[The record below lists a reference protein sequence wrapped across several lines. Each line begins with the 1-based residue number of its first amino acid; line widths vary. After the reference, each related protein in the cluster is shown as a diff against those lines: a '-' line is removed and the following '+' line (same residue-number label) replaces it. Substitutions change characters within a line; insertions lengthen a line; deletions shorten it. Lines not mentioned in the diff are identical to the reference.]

1 MFQAADLLNY
11 VIPVNIPKRN
21 DEKLVG
27 NGGFNA
33 YLGTN
38 DMREV
43 NKLVESGDEKAKLVR
58 EAFIYN
64 LSKNIGAMAAVL
76 CGKVD
81 QIIVTGGIA
90 YNEWVIN
97 ELKNYCGWIADFTV
111 YPGEDELL
119 ALAQGG
125 LKVYNGEET
134 AKIY

>member
-43 NKLVESGDEKAKLVR
+43 NKLVESGDERQSLYVKL
-58 EAFIYN
+58 
-64 LSKNIGAMAAVL
+64 S
-76 CGKVD
+76 
-81 QIIVTGGIA
+81 
-90 YNEWVIN
+90 
-97 ELKNYCGWIADFTV
+97 FTTFQRTSV
-111 YPGEDELL
+111 QWQPFFAES
-119 ALAQGG
+119 
-125 LKVYNGEET
+125 
-134 AKIY
+134 